1 MSDLESNT
9 RYDPTEV
16 EPRIVGRWLDSGL
29 FHPAPEGDPQD
40 NYSVAIPPPNVTGV
54 LHMGHALNNSVQDCL
69 ARLHRMRGQRTKW
82 ILGTDHAGI
91 ATQTQVERALVAEG
105 TSREQL
111 GRQEFVARVWR
122 WREQYGGAIIEQLK
136 RLGASCDYDEERFTL
151 DDAYAQAVLEVF
163 VSLYKRGFIYRDR
176 YMVNWDPGSGSAIS
190 DLEVEDRV
198 VTDTLYY
205 IDYPLASGGGA
216 VTVATVRPETM
227 LADTAI
233 AVHPDDERYRR
244 LVGEKAILPLVG
256 RKLKIIADEYVKP
269 EFGTGALKIT
279 PAHDPNDFE
288 IGRRH
293 GLGQP
298 SVIGEDGRITDEA
311 PERFVG
317 LSVLDAQR
325 AVVAE
330 LREEGLIARTE
341 AYEHTVPYSHRS
353 GERIEPLISLQWF
366 MRMDELAAP
375 AIEAITSG
383 RVSFHPQ
390 RWARVYL
397 DWMENIRPWCIS
409 RQLWWGHQIPVWYR
423 GEETYVGVTAPDGE
437 GWERDPD
444 VLDTWFSSAL
454 WPFATLGWPEQ
465 TPQLRAFYPTDVL
478 VTGRDII
485 FLWVARMMMM
495 GLQFTGEV
503 PFSDV
508 HITTIIQAPDGRRM
522 SKSLG
527 TGIDPLDLIN
537 GGLRP
542 PVFGDGSHPPGEF
555 PAYGADAVRWG
566 LLAMSSGQDVR
577 FSEDKVAQGQQL
589 TNKLWNATRLILLG
603 VGSISSIPLGDPVES
618 TAAIGDSVD
627 SPASIPLA
635 ASPPGEQ
642 APRELADIKATTVED
657 RWILSRLGRATV
669 EIHARID
676 GYDFSHAALALYD
689 FVYGELCDWYL
700 ELVKP
705 RLRAGEPELA
715 ATLLHVLTETLALA
729 HPIIPFVTEEIYA
742 HVPGVEGLLAAR
754 VQSDPP
760 RAIDEGAEAAIGDL
774 TEAIQALRAWRDSAG
789 VKARAIVPVRLRADG
804 YEQTAEHL
812 ARLARVAPT
821 ASTRLGDLAEPNPP
835 IASVPIP
842 GGVVE
847 ILASEHVDLGEAV
860 RKLDARRE
868 KLAAEIERAERKL
881 ANQGFVAKA
890 PPEVV
895 AGEREKLARLK
906 AELEAG

>member
-9 RYDPTEV
+9 RYDPAVV
-16 EPRIVGRWLDSGL
+16 EPRIVDRWLDSGL

-40 NYSVAIPPPNVTGV
+40 NYSLAIPPPNVTGV

-91 ATQTQVERALVAEG
+91 ATQTQVERALEQEG
-105 TSREQL
+105 SSREQL

-122 WREQYGGAIIEQLK
+122 WREQYGGTIIEQLK

-151 DDAYAQAVLEVF
+151 DDAYAQAVAQVF
-163 VSLYKRGFIYRDR
+163 VSLYERGFIYRDR
-176 YMVNWDPGSGSAIS
+176 YMVNWDPGSRSAIS
-190 DLEVEDRV
+190 DLEVEDRE

-205 IDYPLASGGGA
+205 IDYPLASGSGA

-256 RKLKIIADEYVKP
+256 RKLRIIADEYVKP

-293 GLGQP
+293 GLAQP

-317 LSVLDAQR
+317 LSVPDAQR

-330 LREEGLIARTE
+330 LREQGLIARTE

-366 MRMDELAAP
+366 MRMEELAAP
-375 AIEAITSG
+375 AIEAVTSG
-383 RVSFHPQ
+383 RVGFHPA
-390 RWARVYL
+390 RWSRVYL

-423 GEETYVGVTAPDGE
+423 GEETHVGVKAPAGE

-465 TPQLRAFYPTDVL
+465 KPQLRAFYPTDVL

-495 GLQFTGEV
+495 GLQFMGEI

-508 HITTIIQAPDGRRM
+508 HITAIIQAPDGRRM

-527 TGIDPLDLIN
+527 TGIDPLDLID
-537 GGLRP
+537 GGPRP
-542 PVFGDGSHPPGEF
+542 PVFGNGSHPPSDF

-589 TNKLWNATRLILLG
+589 TNKLWNASRLILLG
-603 VGSISSIPLGDPVES
+603 VKSAEPIPLGDSVES
-618 TAAIGDSVD
+618 TASIPFGDS
-627 SPASIPLA
+627 PGAN
-635 ASPPGEQ
+635 PPG
-642 APRELADIKATTVED
+642 AFAARPTAVED
-657 RWILSRLGRATV
+657 RWILSRLARATAEV
-669 EIHARID
+669 HARID

-742 HVPGVEGLLAAR
+742 HLPGVEGMLAAR
-754 VQSDPP
+754 IQTDPP
-760 RAIDEGAEAAIGDL
+760 RAVDEGAEAAMGDL
-774 TEAIQALRAWRDSAG
+774 IEAIQALRGWRDLAG
-789 VKARAIVPVRLRADG
+789 VKAGATVRARLAATGYAD
-804 YEQTAEHL
+804 TAPQL
-812 ARLARVAPT
+812 ARLARVELVESVEST
-821 ASTRLGDLAEPNPP
+821 ASIPPGDSPGANPP
-835 IASVPIP
+835 VASVPIP
-842 GGVVE
+842 GGAVE
-847 ILASEHVDLGEAV
+847 ILAGEEVDLGVAQ
-860 RKLDARRE
+860 RKLEARRE

-881 ANQGFVAKA
+881 ANPGFIAKA

-895 AGEREKLARLK
+895 AAEREKLTRLQ
-906 AELEAG
+906 AELETL